1 MLHAKR
7 RFSFFIVVSLTVG
20 DLNPRSTAVKA
31 STALGTVRDI
41 ILHIEVEGDK
51 LTIIMLNSGTG

>member
-1 MLHAKR
+1 MLSGEKT
-7 RFSFFIVVSLTVG
+7 FFIVVSLTVG
-20 DLNPRSTAVKA
+20 DLNPRSTALKV
-31 STALGTVRDI
+31 STALGTIRDI